1 MKLYIDAEGDSIG
14 AIIISH
20 GDPRVQIGWKHCAKR
35 LSSRPAATGGNP
47 EKYTVRIEPD
57 QLGSDVR
64 SRNAV
69 ALSIGNDR
77 AVIIENEAAD
87 RRSSQVAA
95 SFLRAGTDAM
105 ASDRNIIARQHRRSL
120 LSRRRAEV
128 SREVQ

>member
-20 GDPRVQIGWKHCAKR
+20 DDPRVQNGWKHCAKR
-35 LSSRPAATGGNP
+35 LSSRPASTGGNP

-77 AVIIENEAAD
+77 AVIIENEDAD
-87 RRSSQVAA
+87 RSSSHVAA
-95 SFLRAGTDAM
+95 TYLRAGPDAM
-105 ASDRNIIARQHRRSL
+105 RTEGRRGGQEWG
-120 LSRRRAEV
+120 R
-128 SREVQ
+128 